1 MLECQLFARK
11 PVMILH
17 HSEQILQNM
26 QRIPDRRE
34 LAIDYDPESRKFE
47 EG

>member
-1 MLECQLFARK
+1 MT
-11 PVMILH
+11 LH

-26 QRIPDRRE
+26 QRMPDRRE
-34 LAIDYDPESRKFE
+34 LVIDYDPESQKLE